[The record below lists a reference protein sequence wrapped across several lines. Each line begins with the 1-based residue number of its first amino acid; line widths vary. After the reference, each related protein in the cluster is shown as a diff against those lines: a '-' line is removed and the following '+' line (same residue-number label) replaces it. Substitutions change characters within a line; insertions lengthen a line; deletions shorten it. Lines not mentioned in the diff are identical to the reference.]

1 MTDYVPFYRYSL
13 NNARHCCEVD
23 KWRES
28 HKANMDCAVAIKKA
42 IGDNFKDNHFNS
54 DCVNAI
60 IKEFGFDR
68 VNFILRYNL
77 KKAQHDER
85 YSKENR
91 EWGKGLCAPDSNMR
105 TEYLINE
112 HPVLLNAFI
121 DSAREEWAKL
131 NLFDDSHCDDKTGVD
146 LEGKILVISPTRMND
161 KYKTP
166 EDQLFMAT
174 GGFGCSPSKSARAVY
189 GYFLKDDEHCRW
201 SRDAFIGILKEE
213 FVPDW
218 VKEKYTI
225 SNNTVNSHSEA
236 DENFNNTLT
245 ENKDIAPS
253 M

>member
-13 NNARHCCEVD
+13 DNARHYNEVD
-23 KWRES
+23 GWWAS
-28 HKANMDCAVAIKKA
+28 HKANIDCVKA
-42 IGDNFKDNHFNS
+42 IENGIDDNFKDNHFNS
-54 DCVNAI
+54 DCVKPI
-60 IKEFGFDR
+60 IEEYGFDR

-77 KKAQHDER
+77 KKSQHDKRFSE
-85 YSKENR
+85 ENR
-91 EWGKGLCAPDSNMR
+91 EWGNTLCAPDSNMR
-105 TEYLINE
+105 SDYLVNG
-112 HPVLLNAFI
+112 HPVLLNAFV
-121 DSAREEWAKL
+121 DRTREEWAKL
-131 NLFDDSHCDDKTGVD
+131 NLFDISHCDDKTGID

-174 GGFGCSPSKSARAVY
+174 GGFGCSPSKSGRAVY

-201 SRDAFIGILKEE
+201 DRDAFIGILKEE

-225 SNNTVNSHSEA
+225 SNNAVNSHSEV
-236 DENFNNTLT
+236 DENFNDTLT
-245 ENKDIAPS
+245 ENKDITPS